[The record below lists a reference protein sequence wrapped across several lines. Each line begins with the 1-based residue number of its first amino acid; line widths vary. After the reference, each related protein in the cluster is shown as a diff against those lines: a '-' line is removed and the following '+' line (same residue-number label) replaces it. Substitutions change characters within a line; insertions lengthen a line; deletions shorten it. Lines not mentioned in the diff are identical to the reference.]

1 MIVRLLIRAM
11 LLSVFLWNPH
21 VSDGQ
26 GLSLLG
32 IPLDT
37 LLKTKT
43 PRVDRAYIVTYYG
56 RLHLFA
62 VTDRDDF
69 TMRMVG
75 SAVPL
80 KYKPNLPW
88 SVGLGVNYK
97 WIGTE
102 LTVKLP
108 FLGYDVNRK
117 GRTKQFGAKVN
128 LNRNHYLM
136 AAQYHSYRGFYLYN
150 PELLQPDWLD
160 RFTTYPSRDDLRSQ
174 TAEIHVLYQTN
185 PLQFSVPATLLQR
198 EGQRRNAYSWVLGG
212 FLTYQNIRADSAL
225 IPTALQTEFQA
236 QAQLRGIRTIALG
249 VDVGYT
255 KTFVF
260 RKYFFASFS
269 ARPGVSLL
277 LQQTTSVAEP
287 SVSRL
292 KAGWEGI
299 ASLTLGYST
308 DSYYGGIY
316 SSTSWVNR
324 TFSQELI
331 NTHAD
336 YIRLVVGKRLRYRP
350 KGFVKKLPGI

>member
-1 MIVRLLIRAM
+1 MTIKRLRKS
-11 LLSVFLWNPH
+11 LLLLVLVGCSPA
-21 VSDGQ
+21 SMGQ

-37 LLKTKT
+37 LLRTQT

-88 SVGLGVNYK
+88 SIGLGVNYK

-102 LTVKLP
+102 LTVRLP
-108 FLGYDVNRK
+108 LLGYDVARK
-117 GRTKQFGAKVN
+117 GKTKQFGARVN
-128 LNRNHYLM
+128 LNRNHYLIS
-136 AAQYHSYRGFYLYN
+136 AQYHAYRGFYLYN
-150 PELLQPDWLD
+150 PELLQPDWLA
-160 RFTTYPSRDDLRSQ
+160 RFTTYPNRNDLRSQ
-174 TAEIHVLYQTN
+174 TADVHVLYQTN

-198 EGQRRNAYSWVLGG
+198 EGQRRNAHSWVLGG

-225 IPTALQTEFQA
+225 IPTALQTEFQS
-236 QAQLRGIRTIALG
+236 QAQLRGIRTLALG
-249 VDVGYT
+249 INGGYT

-260 RKYFFASFS
+260 RKHFFTSLS
-269 ARPGVSLL
+269 VRPGVSLL
-277 LQQTTSVAEP
+277 LQQTTSVAAP
-287 SVSRL
+287 SESRL

-308 DSYYGGIY
+308 DNYYGGIY

-331 NTHAD
+331 NTHSD